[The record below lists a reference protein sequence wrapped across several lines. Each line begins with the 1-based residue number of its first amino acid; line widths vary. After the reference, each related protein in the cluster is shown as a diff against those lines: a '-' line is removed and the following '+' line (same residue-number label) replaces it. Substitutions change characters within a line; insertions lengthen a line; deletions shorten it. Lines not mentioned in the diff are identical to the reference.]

1 MYFNVFKCEVTLYA
15 KKLKTL
21 QSRIIFN
28 VGYDFDFS
36 FSRCVGISISRSHI
50 IYTLPHDYFLNQ
62 ETVLKS
68 KECAERCRYGLRL
81 GHLSVKYDLLF
92 YSNTVA
98 IDMIR

>member
-1 MYFNVFKCEVTLYA
+1 MWSYVIC

-36 FSRCVGISISRSHI
+36 FSRCFGISISRSHI

-68 KECAERCRYGLRL
+68 KECAENADTVYVSVILA
-81 GHLSVKYDLLF
+81 LS
-92 YSNTVA
+92 
-98 IDMIR
+98 MIC